1 MKPDIRIEA
10 SACIWGAVA
19 ILIVPLRWLMG
30 AVVAAAV
37 HEMGHLLALKWMEV
51 PVRGIQIGFGGAKIE
66 TGVMTRW
73 EELLAAAAGP
83 GAGMILLLFAR
94 WIPYCAVCAAVQT
107 VFNLLPV
114 GEQDGKRILRCL
126 AGDRVSGI
134 CEKVTAGGLTIVGVK
149 MLAAWKIGIWLL
161 GFVTVAAVHRKF
173 SCKKMRQAVQ

>member
-19 ILIVPLRWLMG
+19 ILFVPLRWLIG
-30 AVVAAAV
+30 AVVAALV
-37 HEMGHLLALKWMEV
+37 HEMGHLLALKWLGV
-51 PVRGIQIGFGGAKIE
+51 PIQGMRIAFGGAKIE
-66 TGVMTRW
+66 TGPMSRR

-126 AGDRVSGI
+126 AGERVSGI
-134 CEKVTAGGLTIVGVK
+134 CEKVVAAGLTIVGVK
-149 MLAAWKIGIWLL
+149 MLAAWKMGIWLL

-173 SCKKMRQAVQ
+173 SCKKTRQAVQ